1 MTCIKNI
8 KIAGCKPNKRAIAL
22 NVLCIVSILTALLLC
37 STSLSAKDMPGTI
50 IINSSSSIK
59 KYRLIQQ
66 AFEKNFQGETL
77 NIDLADNNAKTQDLE
92 TILQQYPE
100 SVIYTIG
107 TPAFIK
113 AYKTSEQNNIIF
125 SSTLNWRRLPVA
137 ENIYGIA
144 NEPPPLMQLT
154 LYRYLFPKINN
165 IGVIY
170 SQGYNREWLSEAM
183 SAADEVGLTI
193 KPAAIENPS
202 QLRKALT
209 ALLPE
214 VDVLWLI
221 SDPIVIASPESAK
234 LIFTQSRH
242 TKKPIFAY
250 DKSFSQH
257 ALLIISADIPTM
269 GQQVA
274 NLANQLLGKQQAP
287 NHVINPAGTYITLNI
302 KKLKAY
308 QIELNND
315 ALDSVNEIIE

>member
-1 MTCIKNI
+1 MTCINNYRV
-8 KIAGCKPNKRAIAL
+8 AGCKPNKRGIAL
-22 NVLCIVSILTALLLC
+22 NARWMLSVLAVLLLC
-37 STSLSAKDMPGTI
+37 SNSISAKDQPGAI
-50 IINSSSSIK
+50 IINSSSNVK
-59 KYRLIQQ
+59 KYRLIQK
-66 AFEKNFQGETL
+66 AFEKNFHGEKL
-77 NIDLADNNAKTQDLE
+77 NIDLAEDNAKTQDLK
-92 TILQQYPE
+92 TILHKHPE

-113 AYKTSEQNNIIF
+113 AFKTSKQHNIIF

-154 LYRYLFPKINN
+154 LFRYLFPEINK

-170 SQGYNREWLSEAM
+170 SQDYNREWLSEAM
-183 SAADEVGLTI
+183 TAADEVGLTI
-193 KPAAIENPS
+193 KPTTIEYPS
-202 QLRKALT
+202 QLGEALT
-209 ALLPE
+209 GLLPE

-234 LIFTQSRH
+234 LIFNQSRQ

-250 DKSFSQH
+250 DKAFSQH

-274 NLANQLLGKQQAP
+274 NLADELLRKQPASSR
-287 NHVINPAGTYITLNI
+287 VINPAGTYITLNM

-308 QIELNND
+308 KIQLNND